1 MNFKMVK
8 CGIVVLTG
16 REKADMAVD
25 FMLEPWWTRGREKA
39 NMMWERVRYSQVTTK
54 ISLRGQVEEKQLAE
68 EIDSRRGGRIVAS
81 GIYRIK
87 GTYFFPIS
95 SYN

>member
-8 CGIVVLTG
+8 CGMVVLTG

-39 NMMWERVRYSQVTTK
+39 NV
-54 ISLRGQVEEKQLAE
+54 I
-68 EIDSRRGGRIVAS
+68 
-81 GIYRIK
+81 
-87 GTYFFPIS
+87 
-95 SYN
+95 